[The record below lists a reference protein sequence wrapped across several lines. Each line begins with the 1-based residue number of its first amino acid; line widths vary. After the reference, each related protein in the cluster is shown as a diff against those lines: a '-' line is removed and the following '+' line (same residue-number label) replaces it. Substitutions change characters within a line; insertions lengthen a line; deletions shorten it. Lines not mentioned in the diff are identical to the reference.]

1 MVQSNIEAGR
11 EPHGGVRHN
20 LTPVMAALIS
30 FFLLKEPLG
39 WQFWT
44 GMVLVI
50 GGVVLA
56 RFGDRL
62 AKR

>member
-1 MVQSNIEAGR
+1 
-11 EPHGGVRHN
+11 
-20 LTPVMAALIS
+20 MAALIS